1 VNTTFRRRRRL
12 RLRQL
17 LAPLAAL
24 ALVVAACGGDDDDDA
39 SGESSE
45 EEGSVPDNEAN
56 GVTSDSIKIGWMG
69 DLTGPTA
76 SAQSFNA
83 HGLEAYVECLNEE
96 GGVLGR
102 QIDLIIE
109 DDQFSPETA
118 AVNYTKLVQDDKV
131 LSIVQMG
138 NSAIS
143 TQLAPRV
150 AQDQIA
156 VFGLPQTI
164 DAQLEGTQFFNNI
177 AHYGDQ
183 ADAAWAQIEEQ
194 LGGAENAVVAGIS
207 LELPSGQEWAAYME
221 QSVEDGG
228 GTYVDT
234 VYMAPTATEAT
245 AQVTQLQDWIDDEGV
260 NYLSLHGAPGSALV
274 VLQSMADAGIEIP
287 TIGIHGLASNSI
299 WENGPEA
306 QTSQAAGMHSFLPA
320 NNDIEA
326 SEDMTRCAAAAG
338 YEGEELIINFAH
350 GFANGYILE
359 GALLAAAETGEL
371 SRASFTEALRSE
383 PWETGGITC
392 PVDWTE
398 SQHSPCVAP
407 FTYDAETGGM
417 VPLNTFEFFADSL
430 DGEYGITSGN

>member
-1 VNTTFRRRRRL
+1 VNTTFRRRRRFRFRHL
-12 RLRQL
+12 VSL
-17 LAPLAAL
+17 LAAL
-24 ALVVAACGGDDDDDA
+24 ALVVSACGGDDDDDDA
-39 SGESSE
+39 SGGGES
-45 EEGSVPDNEAN
+45 EGSSVPDNEEN

-83 HGLEAYVECLNEE
+83 HGLESYVECLNEE

-109 DDQFSPETA
+109 DDQFSPENA
-118 AVNYTKLVQDDKV
+118 AVNYTKLVQDDRV
-131 LSIVQMG
+131 LSIVNMG

-143 TQLAPRV
+143 SQLAPRV

-164 DAQLEGTQFFNNI
+164 DAQMEGTQFFNNI

-183 ADAAWAQIEEQ
+183 ADGAWTNIEEQ

-207 LELPSGQEWAAYME
+207 LELPSGQEWAAYMQE
-221 QSVEDGG
+221 TVEAGG

-245 AQVTQLQDWIDDEGV
+245 AQVTQLEQWIDEEGV

-274 VLQSMADAGIEIP
+274 VLQSMDDAGIDIP
-287 TIGIHGLASNSI
+287 IIGIHGLASNSI
-299 WENGPEA
+299 WENGPA
-306 QTSQAAGMHSFLPA
+306 SQTANTAGMHSFLPA

-326 SEDMTRCAAAAG
+326 SEDMTRCAEAAG
-338 YEGEELIINFAH
+338 YGGEELVINFAH

-359 GALLAAAETGEL
+359 GALLAAGETGEVT
-371 SRASFTEALRSE
+371 RESFAEALRSQ

-398 SQHSPCVAP
+398 SQHSPCVAA
-407 FTYDAETGGM
+407 FTFDDATGGM
-417 VPLNTFEFFADSL
+417 VPVNGFDFYAESI
-430 DGEYGITSGN
+430 DGEYGITGN